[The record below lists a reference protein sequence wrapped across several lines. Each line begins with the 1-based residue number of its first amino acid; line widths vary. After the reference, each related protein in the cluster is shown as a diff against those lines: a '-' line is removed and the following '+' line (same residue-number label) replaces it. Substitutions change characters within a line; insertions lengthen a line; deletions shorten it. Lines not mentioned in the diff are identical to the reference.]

1 MRPGRD
7 PQPEVRVGG
16 LHPKVVHQILE
27 LVHPLRGHVAVQ
39 EDDPGAG
46 LVAFLVMKE
55 EQPLREV
62 KIEEKRKNRKRE
74 RERGSV

>member
-1 MRPGRD
+1 MPWNLNFYLQCGHREFRMRPGRD

-39 EDDPGAG
+39 EDNPGAG
-46 LVAFLVMKE
+46 LVAFLSNE
-55 EQPLREV
+55 EQSLGGE
-62 KIEEKRKNRKRE
+62 I
-74 RERGSV
+74 